1 MDEQTKKYGALV
13 AAILIAI
20 AVGVVSYQ
28 AGVQSGYSAG
38 FEDGE
43 LAGAAVLNLPGSTTY
58 NKCLNYCY
66 VNYADRQTILD
77 SCLQNCEITY
87 K

>member
-1 MDEQTKKYGALV
+1 MDEQIKKYGVMVLV
-13 AAILIAI
+13 ILIAI
-20 AVGVVSYQ
+20 AVGVISYQ

-43 LAGAAVLNLPGSTTY
+43 LAGASVLNAPGTTTY
-58 NKCLNYCY
+58 NKCLDYCY

-77 SCLQNCEITY
+77 SCLQNCQITY